1 MICTMILYL
10 HFPAPCLWNGY
21 WLWNPDLLS
30 LCPRKCVWLCLSF
43 LWQNKEETLL
53 NILCSVGNVHRQ
65 FPHLQVWIMYNSV
78 YCEIQYFLQMIQE
91 ALFYQNKGGVNILC
105 YIWNVFYVY
114 SSRTL
119 YIDQKW
125 QLGHL
130 YSHINKYHS
139 CHKNIKQHN
148 CLQHW

>member
-1 MICTMILYL
+1 
-10 HFPAPCLWNGY
+10 
-21 WLWNPDLLS
+21 
-30 LCPRKCVWLCLSF
+30 
-43 LWQNKEETLL
+43 
-53 NILCSVGNVHRQ
+53 
-65 FPHLQVWIMYNSV
+65 MYNSV

-91 ALFYQNKGGVNILC
+91 ALFHQNKSG
-105 YIWNVFYVY
+105 VFYVY
-114 SSRTL
+114 SSRTD

-130 YSHINKYHS
+130 YSHFKNYHS